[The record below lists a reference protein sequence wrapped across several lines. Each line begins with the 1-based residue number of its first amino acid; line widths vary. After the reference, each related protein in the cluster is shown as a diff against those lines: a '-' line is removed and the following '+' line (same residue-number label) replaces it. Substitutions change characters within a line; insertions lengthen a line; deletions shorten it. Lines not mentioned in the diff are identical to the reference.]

1 MKIISV
7 AAIALFT
14 LATAGPAA
22 AMSREKAWNE
32 CLRMLGVTANSNP
45 DSRVTQHIEG
55 CTAQKMREPDPE
67 PASSKKKK

>member
-1 MKIISV
+1 MKV
-7 AAIALFT
+7 AFAVAVVLAIT
-14 LATAGPAA
+14 IGPAA

-55 CTAQKMREPDPE
+55 CTAQKMREPDSE
-67 PASSKKKK
+67 PTGSKKKK